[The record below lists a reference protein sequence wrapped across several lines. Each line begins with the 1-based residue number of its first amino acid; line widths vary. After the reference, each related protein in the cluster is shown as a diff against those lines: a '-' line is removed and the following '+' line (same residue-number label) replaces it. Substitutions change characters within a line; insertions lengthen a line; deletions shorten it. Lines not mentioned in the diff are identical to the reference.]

1 MTRTQLAQKIKQY
14 LESDLGAEPVA
25 PTVYSSSSYGV
36 CKEVLG
42 ECTPEELRH
51 TESRSGV
58 GFMLFLNL
66 YPEEI
71 KKNIEQYSSLRDI
84 LNALPP

>member
-1 MTRTQLAQKIKQY
+1 MTRIQLAQKIKQS
-14 LESDLGAEPVA
+14 LESNLGHEGLP

-42 ECTPEELRH
+42 ECTPEELQH

-58 GFMLFLNL
+58 GFMIFLNL
-66 YPEEI
+66 YPEDI
-71 KKNIEQYSSLRDI
+71 QKNIEQYSSLRDI